1 MIFLLVK
8 SFQVQVYFM
17 IAVGLI
23 YIIWNHLNQFFK
35 VLNSDILILINIE
48 FILFFCCCDIDA
60 KSQINQFFNIGR
72 HWLPRIEFLRHCFLE
87 LVTDHFVVKVIKYLF
102 IYAQSSYFIF
112 LKQTSRTDICKQ
124 NKVFSMITW
133 LLLK

>member
-1 MIFLLVK
+1 MK

-48 FILFFCCCDIDA
+48 FILFSVAVISTQNL
-60 KSQINQFFNIGR
+60 KLINFSTLVDGVL
-72 HWLPRIEFLRHCFLE
+72 LPRIEFLRHCFLE

-124 NKVFSMITW
+124 NKVFSMIT
-133 LLLK
+133 